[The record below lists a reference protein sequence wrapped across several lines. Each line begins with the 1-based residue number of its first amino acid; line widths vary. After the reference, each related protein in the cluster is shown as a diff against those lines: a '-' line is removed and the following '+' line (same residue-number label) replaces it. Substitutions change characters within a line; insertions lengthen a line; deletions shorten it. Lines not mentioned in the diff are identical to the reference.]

1 MLHKTIRIPSQNEH
15 VIMDKVGSI
24 ESSIE
29 FVDLNKDVL
38 ETKKIYSQVITRCD
52 EVEKVFIKFDQILAE
67 RNLKYEPYQN
77 FELFQSHLEKDIQER
92 DKVYGSTYFDLIE
105 SEVLEDSR
113 QMEEQLKLNEESKK
127 SYIQL
132 LEEKVIYERL
142 IYMFNKGE
150 IVPQNKDSSINDV
163 MEEQTLNYITGIC
176 NSIDEIRIK
185 RLIFRASRGRAI
197 PGFFNISTLDA
208 IGKSYMKD
216 FKERK
221 MFFVLVQGNV
231 LHNKVLSILNIFNCH
246 IYQIPNLDDI
256 KAEMLRVT
264 TELDNKEKL
273 IKESELTFLHFIKSK
288 IEKTDNLLSLYS
300 LYRFFFKREKLIY
313 TTLNKCVRSD
323 NFLIGEVW
331 IPEEKFEMIQN
342 QFHAL
347 AQNNEQFLIPTFE
360 DIMPDPKEKPPTYF
374 KMNDFIYPFQEVV
387 STYGVPRYK
396 EANPA
401 LFSIITFP
409 FLFGIMFGDIG
420 HGLLLFSFSAYI
432 CMIKNDLSP
441 DSPLRAVVKFRYI
454 LLLMGFF
461 SFYSGLMYN
470 DFMSL
475 PFTFFDSCYTNT
487 PGAKT
492 ATRKPNCIYPIGI
505 DPKWFSASNDLAFT
519 NSFKMKWSVIVVVIQ
534 MTGVIILRGMNN
546 VYFGDKIGFIF
557 EFIPQMIFM
566 SLLFGY
572 MIVMIYIK
580 WATDWSAN
588 LGAAP
593 SLISNLMGMALKNGS
608 VDGKPV
614 WGSILTEE
622 RTNRIFFYVSILC
635 VPIILLPKPII
646 QLLSKP
652 KEKVAQ
658 IYGEDAKEP
667 LLPLL
672 KEQQKKKEVQN
683 HHQEG
688 FADLFVH
695 QCIETIEFVL
705 GCVSNTASYLRLWA
719 LSLAHSQL
727 SKVFFEKA
735 LLGFAQQGNV
745 VLVIIGYF
753 IFANVTVFVLMGMD
767 LMESFLHTL
776 RLHWVEFQN
785 KFYAADGI
793 KFQPFCFRALIEGE
807 IKI

>member
-288 IEKTDNLLSLYS
+288 IETTDNLLSLCYFAS
-300 LYRFFFKREKLIY
+300 H
-313 TTLNKCVRSD
+313 RSG
-323 NFLIGEVW
+323 N
-331 IPEEKFEMIQN
+331 IP
-342 QFHAL
+342 
-347 AQNNEQFLIPTFE
+347 
-360 DIMPDPKEKPPTYF
+360 
-374 KMNDFIYPFQEVV
+374 
-387 STYGVPRYK
+387 
-396 EANPA
+396 
-401 LFSIITFP
+401 
-409 FLFGIMFGDIG
+409 
-420 HGLLLFSFSAYI
+420 
-432 CMIKNDLSP
+432 
-441 DSPLRAVVKFRYI
+441 
-454 LLLMGFF
+454 
-461 SFYSGLMYN
+461 
-470 DFMSL
+470 
-475 PFTFFDSCYTNT
+475 
-487 PGAKT
+487 
-492 ATRKPNCIYPIGI
+492 
-505 DPKWFSASNDLAFT
+505 
-519 NSFKMKWSVIVVVIQ
+519 
-534 MTGVIILRGMNN
+534 
-546 VYFGDKIGFIF
+546 
-557 EFIPQMIFM
+557 
-566 SLLFGY
+566 
-572 MIVMIYIK
+572 
-580 WATDWSAN
+580 
-588 LGAAP
+588 
-593 SLISNLMGMALKNGS
+593 
-608 VDGKPV
+608 
-614 WGSILTEE
+614 
-622 RTNRIFFYVSILC
+622 
-635 VPIILLPKPII
+635 
-646 QLLSKP
+646 
-652 KEKVAQ
+652 
-658 IYGEDAKEP
+658 
-667 LLPLL
+667 
-672 KEQQKKKEVQN
+672 
-683 HHQEG
+683 
-688 FADLFVH
+688 
-695 QCIETIEFVL
+695 
-705 GCVSNTASYLRLWA
+705 
-719 LSLAHSQL
+719 
-727 SKVFFEKA
+727 
-735 LLGFAQQGNV
+735 
-745 VLVIIGYF
+745 
-753 IFANVTVFVLMGMD
+753 
-767 LMESFLHTL
+767 
-776 RLHWVEFQN
+776 
-785 KFYAADGI
+785 
-793 KFQPFCFRALIEGE
+793 
-807 IKI
+807 